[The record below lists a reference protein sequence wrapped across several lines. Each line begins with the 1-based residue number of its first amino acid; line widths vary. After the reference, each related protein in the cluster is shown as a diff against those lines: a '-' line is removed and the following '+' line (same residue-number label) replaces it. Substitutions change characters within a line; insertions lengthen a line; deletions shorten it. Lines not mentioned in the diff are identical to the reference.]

1 MRHHDHRF
9 EWTRSEFRAWARDA
23 AEKFGYK
30 VKFTGVGSFGYGMMI
45 ENVDAAV
52 VEEYLAKDMSGRVD
66 EPEDADYFPQE
77 LVEGSLAKRAHRVY
91 GDCTQIAVFTI
102 KPDNSDRNNQELC
115 EGISLKHA
123 LKTLP
128 PAGVTGDGIC
138 LVKHVEYPWVDSPY
152 PPRTHDALVL
162 IQDCLDQFIPTP
174 VYDAWSN
181 PPIAEW
187 DKPRETGV
195 IELSFEDED
204 PVAKRNRERNEL
216 RDAENY
222 TARLLQ
228 GKNLADLQVLVVPVD
243 LKRIWESNWKLQ
255 RAFRFDYQ
263 MFTVL
268 FHLSG
273 APGWKLND
281 MTPLGTECK
290 FLIEIPKQEL
300 KDSTGDEVDFTG
312 EARHND
318 YKRYIS
324 TQGFQIKYST
334 PQNPVMEAQPEPFP
348 LSYGVEDQP
357 NIWAD
362 FTFTPGVIPK
372 TCEEDDHVVLTLGK
386 NGTIPVPADCDDKDM
401 CGGDILWVTFR
412 KGAASPSRNG

>member
-9 EWTRSEFRAWARDA
+9 EWTRSEFRAWACDA
-23 AEKFGYK
+23 AEQFGYK
-30 VKFTGVGSFGYGMMI
+30 VEFTGVGSFGYGMMI

-52 VEEYLAKDMSGRVD
+52 VEEYLTKDMAGRVD
-66 EPEDADYFPQE
+66 KPEGAEYFPLE
-77 LVEGSLAKRAHRVY
+77 LVEGNLAKRAHRVY

-102 KPDNSDRNNQELC
+102 KPDNSDRNHQELC

-128 PAGVTGDGIC
+128 PAGVADDGIC
-138 LVKHVEYPWVDSPY
+138 LIKHVEYPWVDSPY
-152 PPRTHDALVL
+152 PPSTRDALVL
-162 IQDCLDQFIPTP
+162 IQGCLNQFIPTP

-195 IELSFEDED
+195 VELSFEDED
-204 PVAKRNRERNEL
+204 PVAKRKRERDEL

-222 TARLLQ
+222 TAKLLQ
-228 GKNLADLQVLVVPVD
+228 GRNLADLQVLVVPVD
-243 LKRIWESNWKLQ
+243 LKRIWESSWTLQ
-255 RAFRFDYQ
+255 REFRFDYQ

-273 APGWKLND
+273 APEWKLND

-312 EARHND
+312 AARHND

-324 TQGFQIKYST
+324 TQGFQIKYNT
-334 PQNPVMEAQPEPFP
+334 PQNPVVGAQPEPFP

-362 FTFTPGVIPK
+362 FTFTPGVVPK
-372 TCEEDDHVVLTLGK
+372 TCDEDDRVVLTLGK
-386 NGTIPVPADCDDKDM
+386 NGTIPVPTDCDDEDM

-412 KGAASPSRNG
+412 KGAVFPSLNG